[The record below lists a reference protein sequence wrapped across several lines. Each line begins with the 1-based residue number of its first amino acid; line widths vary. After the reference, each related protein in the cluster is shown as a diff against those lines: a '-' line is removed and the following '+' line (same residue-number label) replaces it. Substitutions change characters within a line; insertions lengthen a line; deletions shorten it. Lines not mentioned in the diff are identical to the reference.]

1 MTLLRQK
8 MIEAMQQRG
17 FSDCTHESYLYAVT
31 DLAQHFH
38 KSPEQ
43 IQVGQIQDY
52 FVYLAQKRH
61 LCQP

>member
-1 MTLLRQK
+1 MTPLRQK

-38 KSPEQ
+38 KSPDQ
-43 IQVGQIQDY
+43 IEVEKIQEY
-52 FVYLAQKRH
+52 FDHLAQKRH
-61 LCQP
+61 LS